1 MQHKMPLKNYK
12 NINIRLNLE
21 YELKNFLNKEKQY
34 TIPIFIP
41 HRGCKN
47 ECVFCNQRKI
57 SGVTTDVTVEDV
69 DKIIKN
75 RLEELKNNRNK
86 KIEIAFFGG
95 SFTGIPIADQIRY
108 LKVANKY
115 IKLNEVVS
123 IRLSTRPDYISV
135 PILKMLKKYNVKTIE
150 LGVQSM
156 DDNVLSISKRGHTKL
171 DVIRASKLINLFE
184 FRLGAQIMVGLPGS
198 SIDTEIKTIKSVLK
212 LKPKDLRIYPVYVIS
227 PSKLYDMYKEKKYIP
242 LSLEDAILRCHK
254 IVNECERTDIRIIR
268 LGLQSTDEI
277 CSKNNDI
284 VGPISDNFAE
294 YVMSDIV
301 KENIEE
307 KLNKNILKKE
317 DNINLNILVPKK
329 YISVVIGPKK
339 RNKLYFEEKY
349 SLRFKVKGENT

>member
-135 PILKMLKKYNVKTIE
+135 PILKML
-150 LGVQSM
+150 
-156 DDNVLSISKRGHTKL
+156 
-171 DVIRASKLINLFE
+171 
-184 FRLGAQIMVGLPGS
+184 
-198 SIDTEIKTIKSVLK
+198 
-212 LKPKDLRIYPVYVIS
+212 
-227 PSKLYDMYKEKKYIP
+227 
-242 LSLEDAILRCHK
+242 
-254 IVNECERTDIRIIR
+254 
-268 LGLQSTDEI
+268 
-277 CSKNNDI
+277 
-284 VGPISDNFAE
+284 
-294 YVMSDIV
+294 
-301 KENIEE
+301 
-307 KLNKNILKKE
+307 
-317 DNINLNILVPKK
+317 
-329 YISVVIGPKK
+329 
-339 RNKLYFEEKY
+339 
-349 SLRFKVKGENT
+349 